1 MTLIRHNFGYRA
13 QHPRHVRV
21 MYGLDELRSELDALR
36 KKGKRIALVPTMG
49 NLHEGHLSL
58 VKNARQLADIVVT
71 TIFVNP
77 FQFGKNEDYDTYPR
91 TFDQDTEAL
100 DREGCDIL
108 FAPDGHLIYPRGDES
123 VTRVEVPS
131 LSNILCGESRPT
143 YFRGVATVVNILF
156 NMVSPDVALFGEKDY
171 QQTLV
176 IKRMVQD
183 LHLPV
188 QIVPVTTVREVD
200 GLALSSR
207 NHYLTPTQREI
218 APALYA
224 TLGKIREQILE
235 GNTDYHGLAQTGT
248 EQLAFAG
255 FRPDYFS
262 IRRQDDLAEPE
273 TGESRLV
280 ILAAAWLGK
289 ARLIDNL
296 KV

>member
-13 QHPRHVRV
+13 RPATVRV
-21 MYGLDELRSELDALR
+21 VYDLAELRTELDSLR
-36 KKGKRIALVPTMG
+36 RSGRRIALVPTMG
-49 NLHEGHLSL
+49 NLHAGHLSL
-58 VKNARQLADIVVT
+58 VKNARQLADVVVT

-91 TFDQDTEAL
+91 TFDQDIDAL

-108 FAPDGHLIYPRGDES
+108 FAPDGHSIYPRGDDS
-123 VTRVEVPS
+123 VTRVEVPD

-143 YFRGVATVVNILF
+143 YFRGVATVVSILL
-156 NMVSPDVALFGEKDY
+156 NMVQPDIALFGEKDY

-176 IKRMVQD
+176 IQRMVED
-183 LHLPV
+183 LHMQV
-188 QIVPVTTVREVD
+188 EIIPVTTVREDD

-207 NHYLTPTQREI
+207 NQYLTPSERAI

-224 TLGKIREQILE
+224 TLGQIRQSILG
-235 GNTDYHGLAQTGT
+235 GNCDFHGLAQRGT
-248 EQLAFAG
+248 ELLAFKG
-255 FRPDYFS
+255 LRPDYFS
-262 IRRQDDLAEPE
+262 IRRQKDLCEPNP
-273 TGESRLV
+273 GEKQLV
-280 ILAAAWLGK
+280 LLAAAWLGK